1 MPGRSARS
9 FFLLVSLSLAGTLGI
24 SSAAH
29 AQPIPRDEY
38 LRFVPLEV
46 PRVIRATPTSERL
59 HLYGNPASPEYR
71 DVHPSDGMDDRRFAV
86 LKELSVRFAPFLV
99 QNTWGVPMD
108 IKGFREDGVAM
119 RLNIDTWNLMT
130 RPKSLKNIEDISF
143 FPIAPVPCRGPVDVD
158 VDLSAADI
166 SRLRDADCRVQQLM
180 EEYDP
185 FLPATSRLR
194 TEAKDIFDDWFEVL
208 WLDYPG
214 RGPKEWREIFENP
227 VNETLREKW
236 RGEVQIYSHP
246 FLREVV
252 GSGRGVGGPRRLR
265 VHPPV
270 LVLLPDER
278 RGQQPR
284 RGLGA
289 HQRGRVAQGPGDPE
303 PDRRRGSGSHRWRVE
318 RRDGPAGA
326 RHQAGGLLLPF
337 QGDEA
342 RLL

>member
-252 GSGRGVGGPRRLR
+252 GSAGPDGYEFILQYWFFYPTNDGGNN
-265 VHPPV
+265 H
-270 LVLLPDER
+270 
-278 RGQQPR
+278 
-284 RGLGA
+284 A
-289 HQRGRVAQGPGDPE
+289 GDWE
-303 PDRRRGSGSHRWRVE
+303 HINVRGSGSHRWRVE